1 MYNDDGSLK
10 KGINGDYYFSISEV
24 LTEAWQHVNGSK
36 LIFLATLFIY
46 IVITGA
52 LTTAIS
58 FIFDSQSYYNAGM
71 MFKGF
76 LSDQAISW
84 LTMPATVPVLTGI
97 VMLGIKRAGNK
108 EMEIPS
114 IFNYYVLVW
123 PLVFASILM
132 NIFIL
137 AGFMLFVLPGIYLAT
152 AYMFTLPLIVDKN
165 LQFFEAM
172 ETSRKAV
179 TKHWFK
185 LFGLNLAVVFI
196 IGISAIP
203 AGIGLF
209 WTIPLAF
216 IANGILYR
224 KIFGYETGSD
234 NISEN
239 PQG

>member
-1 MYNDDGSLK
+1 MHNDNIPHKENRS
-10 KGINGDYYFSISEV
+10 IDYDFSISEV
-24 LTEAWQHVNGSK
+24 ISEAWERTNGSK
-36 LIFLATLFIY
+36 LIFLAAIFIY
-46 IVITGA
+46 MVITA
-52 LTTAIS
+52 AMTVAVS
-58 FIFDSQSYYNAGM
+58 FIFDSQSYYDAGM
-71 MFKGF
+71 MLEGF

-84 LTMPATVPVLTGI
+84 LTMPVTVPILVGI
-97 VMLGIKRAGNK
+97 VMLGIRRANDQ
-108 EMEIPS
+108 EIEIPS

-132 NIFIL
+132 NVFIM
-137 AGFMLFVLPGIYLAT
+137 AGFMLFILPGIYLAT
-152 AYMFTLPLIVDKN
+152 AYMFTLPLIADRN

-172 ETSRKAV
+172 ETSRKTV

-185 LFGLNLAVVFI
+185 LFGLNLIMVFI

-224 KIFGYETGSD
+224 KIFG
-234 NISEN
+234 
-239 PQG
+239 

>member
-1 MYNDDGSLK
+1 MYNNNTPHKED
-10 KGINGDYYFSISEV
+10 INIDYDFSISEV
-24 LTEAWQHVNGSK
+24 LAEAWERVNGSK
-36 LIFLATLFIY
+36 LIFLAAIFIY
-46 IVITGA
+46 VVIAGA
-52 LTTAIS
+52 MTVAVS
-58 FIFDSQSYYNAGM
+58 FIFDSQSYYDAGM
-71 MFKGF
+71 MLEGF

-84 LTMPATVPVLTGI
+84 LTMPVTVPILTGI